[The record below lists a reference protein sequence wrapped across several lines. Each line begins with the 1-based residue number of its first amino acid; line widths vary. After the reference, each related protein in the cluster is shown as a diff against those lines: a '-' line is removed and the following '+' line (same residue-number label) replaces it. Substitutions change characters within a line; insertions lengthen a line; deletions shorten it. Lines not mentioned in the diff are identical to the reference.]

1 MKKTV
6 WVLVLACLLA
16 SGGVSAT
23 PITPTYDSFGP
34 LPAATFGGSGI
45 PNDAVAIS
53 TWTDG
58 TVTITLGLTATE
70 RFANP
75 PVTDDGAGTYTA
87 LAGSDGGNAMWN
99 FNYYI
104 DIVGGQ
110 FDDFQFNLLYDFD
123 PAADTDS
130 TALGDFDFNA
140 AIVALYGAPTLGLVS
155 NVQDSQNLAFS
166 FLDTPS
172 AFIDDPTYGP
182 FSPTAYGEYSFSLSV
197 YTNGGALLDT
207 VAINVNTVPVPEPA
221 TITVLGMGLGA
232 VALRQM
238 RKRRG

>member
-99 FNYYI
+99 FDYYI
-104 DIVGGQ
+104 EVVGASYS
-110 FDDFQFNLLYDFD
+110 DYDFRLLYDFD
-123 PAADTDS
+123 PTAGNDDTTHGMLYLPGSLITGGFAARQGS
-130 TALGDFDFNA
+130 E
-140 AIVALYGAPTLGLVS
+140 
-155 NVQDSQNLAFS
+155 NLAFAY
-166 FLDTPS
+166 LDTATPPYVTPPS
-172 AFIDDPTYGP
+172 YPS
-182 FSPTAYGEYSFSLSV
+182 FSPTAVGEYTFALQV
-197 YTNGGALLDT
+197 YGAGGTTPLDT
-207 VAINVNTVPVPEPA
+207 VAIRVNAAPVPEPA
-221 TITVLGMGLGA
+221 TVTVLGMGLGA
-232 VALRQM
+232 LALRRL